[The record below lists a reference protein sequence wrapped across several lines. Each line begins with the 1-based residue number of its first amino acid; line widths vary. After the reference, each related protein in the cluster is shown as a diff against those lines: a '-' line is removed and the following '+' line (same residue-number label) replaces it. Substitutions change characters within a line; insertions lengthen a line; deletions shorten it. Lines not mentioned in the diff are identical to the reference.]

1 MEIAEMTVVI
11 MKKLSE
17 GVVARYIGVDHAKR
31 RWYHHIIMNTK
42 KISQLKKIAVPI
54 LRSKGVEYAA
64 LFGSAARGADTQGSD
79 VDILVRFSKPVSLL
93 KHVNVAFALQDA
105 LRKKVDVITEQ
116 SLNRYLVPHIKA
128 DLHVLYG
135 KGKRR

>member
-31 RWYHHIIMNTK
+31 RWYHIIMNTK

-64 LFGSAARGADTQGSD
+64 LFGSVARGDDTRGSD

-93 KHVNVAFALQDA
+93 KHVNVAFTLQD
-105 LRKKVDVITEQ
+105 
-116 SLNRYLVPHIKA
+116 
-128 DLHVLYG
+128 
-135 KGKRR
+135 